1 LLHLEGSALPV
12 PRVLRTTTG
21 ATEVATPH
29 GTLRVLTYLEGQP
42 LYLAPKSIAQRQ
54 AIGRTAALLTLGLQG
69 FTDPAARQDLQWDI
83 RHTARLRPLLP
94 HIADDLRPLCTTTLD
109 RFEAE
114 ALPYLAECR
123 WQVVHNDLNP
133 HNLLT
138 DPGDPAKIAGILD
151 FGDMVETPLVCDAA
165 VAACYQVD
173 PVAPFASLAAFARAY
188 DATLPLTALERR
200 LFPVL
205 TQARMLTSL
214 AIASARA
221 ARFPENAPYILRN
234 LDNARD
240 GLLALQGVNFS
251 TLWNT

>member
-1 LLHLEGSALPV
+1 
-12 PRVLRTTTG
+12 
-21 ATEVATPH
+21 
-29 GTLRVLTYLEGQP
+29 
-42 LYLAPKSIAQRQ
+42 
-54 AIGRTAALLTLGLQG
+54 
-69 FTDPAARQDLQWDI
+69 
-83 RHTARLRPLLP
+83 
-94 HIADDLRPLCTTTLD
+94 
-109 RFEAE
+109 
-114 ALPYLAECR
+114 
-123 WQVVHNDLNP
+123 
-133 HNLLT
+133 
-138 DPGDPAKIAGILD
+138 
-151 FGDMVETPLVCDAA
+151 MVETPLVCDAA